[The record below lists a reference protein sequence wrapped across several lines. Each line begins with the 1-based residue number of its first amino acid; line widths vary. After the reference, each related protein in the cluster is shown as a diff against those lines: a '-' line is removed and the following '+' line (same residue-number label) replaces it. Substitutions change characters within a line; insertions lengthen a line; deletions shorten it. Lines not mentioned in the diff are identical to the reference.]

1 MNEKELKELL
11 ASHRPANEELAKQ
24 FDEANPNI
32 IEKLEWQPNEA
43 VISELSTKDL
53 IQLGSR
59 YLNDFAIYMKNILHF
74 ELRIEKL
81 LTFLLEEKGIDVNKK
96 FKDDAKKMLKIREQA
111 LQESKDALIGAAKKH
126 KA

>member
-24 FDEANPNI
+24 FDEVQPNI

-59 YLNDFAIYMKNILHF
+59 YLNDFAIYIKNILHF

-96 FKDDAKKMLKIREQA
+96 FKEDAKKMLKAQEQA
-111 LQESKDALIGAAKKH
+111 LQESKDALIKAAKKQ
-126 KA
+126 A

>member
-96 FKDDAKKMLKIREQA
+96 FKEDAKKMLKIREQA
-111 LQESKDALIGAAKKH
+111 LQESKDALIGAAKKQ
-126 KA
+126 A